1 VEAVGLTVL
10 AAVRPDSWNL
20 PLFVHIFGAMLLV
33 GALVLAAM
41 YLFAAWRG
49 DSPDLLRYALRA
61 LTLGAFPGYIVLR
74 GSSEWIADKE
84 GWNDVDPAPDWI
96 DLGYIIADAG
106 FVFLVIASLAGWLA
120 LRRGVTGGVRV
131 AAVLVALLLVADVI
145 AIWAMT
151 TKPA

>member
-1 VEAVGLTVL
+1 MTVL
-10 AAVRPDSWNL
+10 AAVRPDSWDL
-20 PLFVHIFGAMLLV
+20 PLFVHVLGAMLLV
-33 GALVLAAM
+33 GGLVLAAL

-49 DSPDLLRYALRA
+49 DSADSLRYALRA
-61 LTLGAFPGYIVLR
+61 LTLGAFPGYIVMR
-74 GSSEWIADKE
+74 GSAEWISDKE

-106 FVFLVIASLAGWLA
+106 LVFLVIASLAGWLA
-120 LRRGVTGGVRV
+120 LRRGAAAGARV
-131 AAVLVALLLVADVI
+131 AAVIVALLLVADVI